1 MMVHDVL
8 RHTITVSLGAISM
21 RHIVCLYVLT
31 GACSRLRV
39 QGTSLVLAALR
50 PAQLL
55 MDMAGLSSR
64 ASSSRT
70 QQPSVSSHFT

>member
-1 MMVHDVL
+1 ML
-8 RHTITVSLGAISM
+8 F
-21 RHIVCLYVLT
+21 VCLLLLLS
-31 GACSRLRV
+31 ACAL

-55 MDMAGLSSR
+55 MDMAGLSNR
-64 ASSSRT
+64 AGSSST